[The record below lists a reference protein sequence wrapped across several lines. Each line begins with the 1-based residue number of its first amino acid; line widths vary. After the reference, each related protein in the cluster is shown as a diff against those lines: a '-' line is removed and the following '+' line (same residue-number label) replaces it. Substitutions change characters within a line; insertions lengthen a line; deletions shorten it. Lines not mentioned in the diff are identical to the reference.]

1 MNSHDQRPGA
11 PEFEVDDEMDVLLG
25 RGFPNPAREGCP
37 PVDVVRELARKGRPI
52 TDAGYEHL
60 AQCSPCYREFRG
72 FQQANRSAHAG
83 ARARQRWVLA
93 AAAAVIVAIAGSWL
107 VLKRDGPREVTSSR
121 GVVNVQA
128 TRLDLR
134 PFAVTRGGEPR
145 PTPDPLVLPRGH
157 VRATILLPVGAEP
170 GPYELRIL
178 DEALSVRAAATGEAT
193 IRDYVTTIV
202 ADVDIAALPPS
213 AYQLGVRRAGGEW
226 QFFPAVVRQ

>member
-11 PEFEVDDEMDVLLG
+11 PEYEVDDEMDLLLG
-25 RGFPNPAREGCP
+25 RGFPNPTREGCP
-37 PVDVVRELARKGRPI
+37 TVDVVKALARKGRPI
-52 TDAGYEHL
+52 TDPGYEHL

-72 FQQANRSAHAG
+72 FQQVDRRALAD

-107 VLKRDGPREVTSSR
+107 VLKRDGPRDVTSST

-145 PTPDPLVLPRGH
+145 STPDPLVLPLGH
-157 VRATILLPVGAEP
+157 VRVTILLPVGAEP
-170 GPYELRIL
+170 GPYELR
-178 DEALSVRAAATGEAT
+178 
-193 IRDYVTTIV
+193 
-202 ADVDIAALPPS
+202 
-213 AYQLGVRRAGGEW
+213 AG
-226 QFFPAVVRQ
+226 

>member
-11 PEFEVDDEMDVLLG
+11 PEYEVDDEMDVLLG

-72 FQQANRSAHAG
+72 FQQADRR
-83 ARARQRWVLA
+83 ARAAAQARQRWVLA

-107 VLKRDGPREVTSSR
+107 VLKRDGPREVTSST

-170 GPYELRIL
+170 GPYELRVL
-178 DEALSVRAAATGEAT
+178 DEELSVRATSTGDAT

-202 ADVDIAALPPS
+202 ADLDTAALPPTG
-213 AYQLGVRRAGGEW
+213 YQLGVRRAGGEW
-226 QFFPAVVRQ
+226 QFFPAVVQ